1 MYTKAY
7 KSNIYCLIYL
17 KLIDLYTLYDLKK
30 YYYILMSN
38 ILTYLTKKKVDLK
51 IFNDIGSNSN

>member
-17 KLIDLYTLYDLKK
+17 KLIDLYTFYDLKK
-30 YYYILMSN
+30 LLLYSN
-38 ILTYLTKKKVDLK
+38 L
-51 IFNDIGSNSN
+51 